1 MVVYFGKVGVAGH
14 FLWVGSG
21 WRWVELSGGA
31 WGMSGG
37 GHSFSITLCI
47 TVFQKASN
55 KINVGIYC

>member
-1 MVVYFGKVGVAGH
+1 MAGH